1 MEAARR
7 ELRDTRN
14 ESEQAR
20 RMIEAGVK
28 SPLGIGKL
36 TAALTDNRDLNR
48 GMKHEDHEAA
58 RGAVT
63 GGGMRMRDAGT

>member
-48 GMKHEDHEAA
+48 GMKHEAA